1 MNISARF
8 VTKCQRG
15 LHKGGLCEVVSIRVI
30 SAWVVSRPGFHCIL
44 RERWGRRGGANMGFS
59 ESTNNRLEVNE
70 LSSLS
75 QSIFVAEFSTKVLV

>member
-1 MNISARF
+1 
-8 VTKCQRG
+8 
-15 LHKGGLCEVVSIRVI
+15 
-30 SAWVVSRPGFHCIL
+30 
-44 RERWGRRGGANMGFS
+44 MGFS